1 MRKKN
6 YNTIFS
12 HSQKCM
18 KTTQQSYQNLNDMF
32 GVEVYLK
39 REDLHAFGSHKG
51 RSIPHMIEHYV
62 QKENKTSFV
71 ISSSG
76 NAALSAIKY
85 VRSHNR
91 NNTETPLKLTVFV
104 GQKIQPKKL
113 IILETE
119 KEEDAHITIIQTERP
134 KKEALHMHKTGTA
147 LNLRQST
154 DDLALEGYFE
164 LAKELAHIPNLSAI
178 FIPTSSGT
186 TAQALGLEFEKL
198 SEPKPQIHIVQT
210 EHCHPMA
217 EYFDT
222 EFTHTETSLASAI
235 VDNVAHRKEKVID
248 IIKKSKGSGWIVSDE
263 KIQSAIKLTEDTC
276 EILVSPN
283 SALSI
288 AGLQK
293 ALDKGWKFDGSVAC
307 LITGT

>member
-1 MRKKN
+1 
-6 YNTIFS
+6 
-12 HSQKCM
+12 M
-18 KTTQQSYQNLNDMF
+18 KTTQQSYQKLNEAL

-62 QKENKTSFV
+62 KKENKSSFV

-85 VRSHNR
+85 VCLHNR
-91 NNTETPLKLTVFV
+91 NNVETPLNLTVFV

-113 IILETE
+113 LILGTE
-119 KEEDAHITIIQTERP
+119 REEDSHITITQTERP
-134 KKEALHMHKTGTA
+134 KKSALEMHKAGTA

-164 LAKELAHIPNLSAI
+164 LAKELARIPNLSAI

-186 TAQALGLEFEKL
+186 TAQALGIEFEKL
-198 SEPKPQIHIVQT
+198 DQPKPQIHIVQT
-210 EHCHPMA
+210 EHCHPIA
-217 EYFDT
+217 EHFDT
-222 EFTHTETSLASAI
+222 EFIHRESSLAGAI
-235 VDNVAHRKEKVID
+235 VDNVAHRKEHVIEV
-248 IIKKSKGSGWIVSDE
+248 IKKSDGFGWVVSDKE
-263 KIQSAIKLTEDTC
+263 IKNAIMLIEETC
-276 EILVSPN
+276 ESIISPN

-293 ALDKGWKFDGSVAC
+293 ALQKNWKFDGPVAC
-307 LITGT
+307 LITGM

>member
-1 MRKKN
+1 
-6 YNTIFS
+6 
-12 HSQKCM
+12 M
-18 KTTQQSYQNLNDMF
+18 KTTQQSYDKLNDVL
-32 GVEVYLK
+32 GTEVYLK

-51 RSIPHMIEHYV
+51 RSIPHMIEDYI
-62 QKENKTSFV
+62 KTANKTSFV

-91 NNTETPLKLTVFV
+91 NNAEAPLKLTVFV
-104 GQKIQPKKL
+104 GQKIQPNKL
-113 IILETE
+113 MILETE
-119 KEEDAHITIIQTERP
+119 KEEDIHITITQTDRP
-134 KKEALHMHKTGTA
+134 KKSALEMHKAGAA

-154 DDLALEGYFE
+154 DDLALVGYYE

-198 SEPKPQIHIVQT
+198 DGPKPQIHIVQT

-222 EFTHTETSLASAI
+222 DFTHTESSVAKAI

-248 IIKKSKGSGWIVSDE
+248 VIKKSEGSGWVVNDE
-263 KIQSAIKLTEDTC
+263 EIKNAITLIEETC
-276 EILVSPN
+276 EILISPN
-283 SALSI
+283 SALSV

-293 ALDKGWKFDGSVAC
+293 ALSKGLKFEGPVVC
-307 LITGT
+307 LITGM